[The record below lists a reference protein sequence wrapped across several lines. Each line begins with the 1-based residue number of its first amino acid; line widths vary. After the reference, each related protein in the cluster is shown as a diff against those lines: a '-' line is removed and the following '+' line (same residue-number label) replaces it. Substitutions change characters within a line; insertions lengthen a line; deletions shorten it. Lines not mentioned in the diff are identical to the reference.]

1 MQMKTEVEFG
11 AFAREV
17 GRVLGFR
24 PPMQS
29 GPDICVRFRMNFF

>member
-1 MQMKTEVEFG
+1 MQIKTEVELVG
-11 AFAREV
+11 FARAV
-17 GRVLGFR
+17 GRVLGFS

>member
-1 MQMKTEVEFG
+1 MKTEVELV
-11 AFAREV
+11 AFARVVE
-17 GRVLGFR
+17 RVLGFS